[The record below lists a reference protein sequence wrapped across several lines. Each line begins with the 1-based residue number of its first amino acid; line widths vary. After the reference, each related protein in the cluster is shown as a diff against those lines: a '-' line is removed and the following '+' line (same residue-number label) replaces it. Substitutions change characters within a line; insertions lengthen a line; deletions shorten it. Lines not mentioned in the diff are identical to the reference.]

1 MPGTPSMPRGGVAMH
16 VRELNRGKCKTYLV
30 GCPRTKKALLI
41 DPLREHIARYL
52 GYLAYHGFALDAVVD
67 THTHAD
73 HPTGSFQLRDL
84 VEARLI
90 MHRRALVP
98 AVTHHVDDG
107 EAFGVGELR
116 FRVLY
121 TPGHTPDS
129 ISLHVNGRVFTGD
142 VLLIGGT
149 GRADFAGGDAGVQ
162 YDSITKK
169 LFTLP
174 DETIV
179 LPAHDYRGNES
190 STIGQE
196 KRANPRIAGRT
207 RDEYVALMASLNFPM
222 PDKIQEVLQ
231 PNQSAIDDDKTKFPD
246 LAELNRVRQL
256 SADEVRTMLASSEPP
271 FLLDVRE
278 PNEFRGELGHIGGSV
293 LIPLRSLAE
302 RSTELEPHR
311 GRSIVAV
318 CRSGVR
324 STTAAAMLYGLGFER
339 VYNLKDGMVDW
350 NDRKL
355 PVER

>member
-1 MPGTPSMPRGGVAMH
+1 MLLF
-16 VRELNRGKCKTYLV
+16 RELNRGKCKTYLI
-30 GCPRTKKALLI
+30 GCARTRKALLI
-41 DPLREHIARYL
+41 DPVRENISRYL
-52 GYLAYHGFALDAVVD
+52 AFLAYHQLTLDAVVD

-84 VEARLI
+84 VDARLI
-90 MHRRALVP
+90 MHRRAP
-98 AVTHHVDDG
+98 APGVTHHVEDG
-107 EAFGVGELR
+107 DEIELGDVRVG
-116 FRVLY
+116 VLY

-129 ISLHVNGRVFTGD
+129 ISLHTDGRVFTGD

-149 GRADFAGGDAGVQ
+149 GRADFAGGDAGAQ

-169 LFTLP
+169 LFSLP
-174 DETIV
+174 DPTLV
-179 LPAHDYRGNES
+179 FPAHDYRGNVS

-196 KRANPRIAGRT
+196 KQHNPRIAGRS
-207 RDEYVALMASLNFPM
+207 RAQYIELMASLKFPM

-231 PNQSAIDDDKTKFPD
+231 PNQSAIDDDKAKFPD

-256 SADEVRTMLASSEPP
+256 AADKVSAMLDASDPP
-271 FLLDVRE
+271 LVLDVRE
-278 PNEFRGELGHIGGSV
+278 PTEYHGPLGHIAGSV
-293 LIPLRSLAE
+293 LIPLRELAARAVELDSHRE
-302 RSTELEPHR
+302 RR
-311 GRSIVAV
+311 IVAV

-324 STTAAAMLYGLGFER
+324 STTAAAILVGMGFER